1 MLGIPAL
8 VPSFVAAYSVVGER
22 QQGTLEPVLTT
33 PIRREELLLGK
44 ALAALLPSL
53 AVAYL
58 VYGLF
63 LACVE
68 LFAAPAVASALIRL
82 PDLLAQ
88 LFFTPLLAGWSIW
101 IAILIS
107 TRSND
112 IRVAQQFAMLASLP
126 SIAVTTLV
134 AFNVIKVSLVAGL
147 VAAAALLL
155 LNLDRLAVRVGDVR
169 PRTAH
174 HRHEGMRYG
183 NRPTS
188 LPHGGERRKGPPSR
202 GGRGAVDVGDR
213 GVEGPIELLV
223 GLLAVEILGQRPR
236 EAGDQAVVA
245 SEPGVG
251 VGLGVAAGQR
261 DHPQDL
267 GVLDQLGV
275 EVVRAGWRASA

>member
-1 MLGIPAL
+1 MSVNSRWVRAIVRKELRDFRRNRSLIVGMAIIPVLFCVQPLVAVFTLDPAASTTLRHQHVLLYMLGIPAL

-53 AVAYL
+53 AVAYV

-68 LFAAPAVASALIRL
+68 LFAAQAVASALIGL

-107 TRSND
+107 TKSND

-126 SIAVTTLV
+126 SIAVTILV
-134 AFNVIKVSLVAGL
+134 GLGVIKVSLVAGL

-155 LNLDRLAVRVGDVR
+155 LNQ
-169 PRTAH
+169 
-174 HRHEGMRYG
+174 
-183 NRPTS
+183 
-188 LPHGGERRKGPPSR
+188 
-202 GGRGAVDVGDR
+202 
-213 GVEGPIELLV
+213 I
-223 GLLAVEILGQRPR
+223 
-236 EAGDQAVVA
+236 
-245 SEPGVG
+245 
-251 VGLGVAAGQR
+251 
-261 DHPQDL
+261 
-267 GVLDQLGV
+267 
-275 EVVRAGWRASA
+275 GWRFASAMFDREQLIIGTK

>member
-1 MLGIPAL
+1 MSINSRRVRAIVGKELRDFRRNRSLTIGMAIVPVLFCVQPFVAVFTLDPAASTALSQEHVLLYLLGIPAL

-33 PIRREELLLGK
+33 PIRGEELLLGK

-53 AVAYL
+53 AVAYV

-68 LFAAPAVASALIRL
+68 LFAAQAVASALIRA

-112 IRVAQQFAMLASLP
+112 IRVAQQFAILASLP

-134 AFNVIKVSLVAGL
+134 ALNVITVSLGAGL
-147 VAAAALLL
+147 IAASALLL
-155 LNLDRLAVRVGDVR
+155 LN
-169 PRTAH
+169 
-174 HRHEGMRYG
+174 
-183 NRPTS
+183 
-188 LPHGGERRKGPPSR
+188 
-202 GGRGAVDVGDR
+202 
-213 GVEGPIELLV
+213 
-223 GLLAVEILGQRPR
+223 
-236 EAGDQAVVA
+236 
-245 SEPGVG
+245 GVG
-251 VGLGVAAGQR
+251 
-261 DHPQDL
+261 
-267 GVLDQLGV
+267 
-275 EVVRAGWRASA
+275 WRLVSAMFDRERLIIGTK

>member
-1 MLGIPAL
+1 MNVSSRRVRAIVEKELRDFRRNRSLIVGMAIVPVLFCVQPLVAVFTLDPAASGPLSHEHVLLYLLGIPAL

-33 PIRREELLLGK
+33 PIRGVELLLGK

-53 AVAYL
+53 VVGYV

-88 LFFTPLLAGWSIW
+88 LIFTPLLAGWSIW

-112 IRVAQQFAMLASLP
+112 IRVAQQFATLASLP

-134 AFNVIKVSLVAGL
+134 ALNVITVSLGAGL
-147 VAAAALLL
+147 VAATALLL
-155 LNLDRLAVRVGDVR
+155 LNG
-169 PRTAH
+169 
-174 HRHEGMRYG
+174 
-183 NRPTS
+183 
-188 LPHGGERRKGPPSR
+188 
-202 GGRGAVDVGDR
+202 
-213 GVEGPIELLV
+213 I
-223 GLLAVEILGQRPR
+223 
-236 EAGDQAVVA
+236 
-245 SEPGVG
+245 
-251 VGLGVAAGQR
+251 
-261 DHPQDL
+261 
-267 GVLDQLGV
+267 
-275 EVVRAGWRASA
+275 GWWLASATFDRERLIIGTK